1 MHPRDQTIFAVSSG
15 RPPSAIS
22 IVRVSGP
29 QAGAALTLL
38 AGKIPMPRVATRR
51 LLRDSSRQPI
61 DDAVMLWF
69 PGPASAT
76 GEDLAEFHVHG
87 GRAVLAALFAA
98 LSDFDHVRAAEPGEF
113 TRRAFENGKL
123 DLTEAEGLDDLIH
136 ADTDRQ
142 RRHALRQLNGLLGDR
157 ARDWRAQI
165 IEASALIE
173 AGIDFS
179 DEADVP
185 VELIAPALKKIK
197 VLLGEIQQVLAAQGH
212 GERLRDGLVVAIAGP
227 PNVGK
232 STLMNQLARRE
243 VAIVSPHAGT
253 TRDVIEVQL
262 DLDGYPVTVIDTA
275 GIRETDDPVEQ
286 EGVRRARARAAEA
299 DVVLWLVDARDEK
312 NLEKSL
318 DQGGAPAWVVR
329 NKIDLEMVESDA
341 AGLSLD
347 AVNPG
352 QAAGALAQTQRH
364 ADFKISASRGDGIQE
379 LIAAMIVFAQ
389 NYFGAGEGGLISR
402 ERQRKLLQETA
413 VSLQRSLSVIPEGE
427 ELAAEDLRMAARS
440 LGRLLGRV
448 DVEDVLDVI
457 FREFCIGK

>member
-29 QAGAALTLL
+29 QAGAALTLI
-38 AGKIPMPRVATRR
+38 AGKIPVPRMATRA
-51 LLRDSSRQPI
+51 LLRDRDRQPI
-61 DDAVMLWF
+61 DDAVTLWF

-76 GEDLAEFHVHG
+76 GEDVAEFHVHG

-98 LSDFDHVRAAEPGEF
+98 LSDFDNMRAAEPGEF

-142 RRHALRQLNGLLGDR
+142 RRQALRQLKGLLGDR

-185 VELIAPALKKIK
+185 AELIAPALKKIK
-197 VLLGEIQQVLAAQGH
+197 TLLGEIQRVLAAQGH
-212 GERLRDGLVVAIAGP
+212 GERLREGLVVAIAGP

-275 GIRETDDPVEQ
+275 GIRETADPVEQ

-299 DVVLWLVDARDEK
+299 DLVLWLVDAHDEK

-318 DQGGAPAWVVR
+318 EQGAAPAWVVR
-329 NKIDLEMVESDA
+329 NKIDLDAVETDA
-341 AGLSLD
+341 AVPGIDALS
-347 AVNPG
+347 PG
-352 QAAGALAQTQRH
+352 QPIGVLEQTQRH
-364 ADFKISASRGDGIQE
+364 ADFEISASRGDGIPE

-389 NYFGAGEGGLISR
+389 DYFGAGEGGLISR

-413 VSLQRSLSVIPEGE
+413 VSLQRSLSAIQEGE
-427 ELAAEDLRMAARS
+427 ELAAEDLRIAARS

>member
-1 MHPRDQTIFAVSSG
+1 MHPREQTIFALSTG

-29 QAGAALTLL
+29 QARAALTSL
-38 AGKIPMPRVATRR
+38 AGRMPAPRVAARA
-51 LLRDSSRQPI
+51 LIRDANQQPI
-61 DDAVMLWF
+61 DDAVVLWF

-76 GEDLAEFHVHG
+76 GEDVGEFHVHG
-87 GRAVLAALFAA
+87 GRAVLAALFATLA
-98 LSDFDHVRAAEPGEF
+98 AFENVRPAEPGEF

-142 RRHALRQLNGLLGDR
+142 RRQALRQLKGLLGDR
-157 ARDWRAQI
+157 ARDWRTRI

-179 DEADVP
+179 DEGDVP
-185 VELIAPALKKIK
+185 AELIAPALAKIK
-197 VLLGEIQQVLAAQGH
+197 ALLTEIEEVLAAQGQS
-212 GERLRDGLVVAIAGP
+212 ERLRDGLVVAIAGP

-299 DVVLWLVDARDEK
+299 DLVLWLADGE
-312 NLEKSL
+312 
-318 DQGGAPAWVVR
+318 GGAIHHDGAAPVWRVR
-329 NKIDLEMVESDA
+329 NKIDLDA
-341 AGLSLD
+341 IATGQPMADAAVGAHFAISARSGAGLS
-347 AVNPG
+347 
-352 QAAGALAQTQRH
+352 Q
-364 ADFKISASRGDGIQE
+364 
-379 LIAAMIVFAQ
+379 LIAALIGFAQ
-389 NYFGAGEGGLISR
+389 DYFGASEGGLITRS
-402 ERQRKLLQETA
+402 RQRQLLQQTA
-413 VSLQRSLSVIPEGE
+413 ASLHRSIEVVGEGE
-427 ELAAEDLRMAARS
+427 ELAAEELRVAAHS

-448 DVEDVLDVI
+448 DVEDILDVI
-457 FREFCIGK
+457 FREFCVGK